1 MNKLGFSAETTSK
14 RLVVTILF
22 DEALQFIF
30 RGLLYRLGIPF
41 GRILSDLNCRSI
53 GRHRYRLRAQIQG
66 EVMQEML
73 AGLLRVVSS
82 LTYYRDDDYFP
93 PSFFI
98 YFSIGSS
105 EWPPMAAGYTSLSG
119 RRQLR
124 HVGKNGNN
132 AASTQ
137 TRPDQLLFLYY
148 IISQSKFKSVR
159 GGQGTRTEK
168 SDLKRRVPST
178 RAGLCW
184 RSWP

>member
-1 MNKLGFSAETTSK
+1 MTISRRPSLFILALV
-14 RLVVTILF
+14 RLN
-22 DEALQFIF
+22 
-30 RGLLYRLGIPF
+30 
-41 GRILSDLNCRSI
+41 GRR
-53 GRHRYRLRAQIQG
+53 
-66 EVMQEML
+66 
-73 AGLLRVVSS
+73 
-82 LTYYRDDDYFP
+82 
-93 PSFFI
+93 
-98 YFSIGSS
+98 
-105 EWPPMAAGYTSLSG
+105 WPAGYTSLSG

-159 GGQGTRTEK
+159 GGQGTRTEI
-168 SDLKRRVPST
+168 DLKRRVPPT